1 MDKSQH
7 TLNEDRSFLSKGVG
21 NDNGKEEL
29 LVFKDPSDSGEDV
42 QEAYEEQSVKTRMK
56 KLLAQRRTALQSRNL
71 NIPFESQKDTN
82 MDHNDLKKK
91 NTKTKSH
98 AQQVKENPSNDTTS
112 TIIVGSEDKS
122 HSLKPIDEAK
132 ANDVAKENRVNQQSD
147 SLSETQTS
155 LGLDM
160 SIASNGVN
168 DSIASDVVDSYDEGD
183 SSTKSAANVGQ
194 LMNHTNN
201 HDFTPNVKDS
211 ESHLET
217 LVEESETKESQE
229 GEEVVQC
236 PSEDIEREHG
246 ELISFFEYCASINS
260 KSSSHEKDDLDN
272 SDHLSPK
279 SHSANDGSSMTPA
292 ASIQTFS
299 VTSALTQ
306 KSHGSSSS
314 PPSGITPTGS
324 VQTFSL
330 GGRSLTI
337 NSDPFKMSMFSPHF
351 RSTEV
356 YSSHENECESEP
368 SFGGNTVVPDISVR
382 DESHMF
388 PSPTYHMLYASPT
401 AKVNLSQA
409 QDSPD
414 VSVRSLLNELEC
426 QVEAVR
432 SERTDSNKKIS
443 LSAKSADRILQMYA
457 SLRDKKSQTSTSQD
471 NKALY
476 SPVSRILA
484 MGDSSGLSRAAASSL
499 IERNKTLVKEVRFAD
514 QTCVELSERNLSLI
528 REKEKLELELREVK
542 AANAKLHRDVVEST
556 QAFARIE
563 ERKKELEVK
572 IIEDKER
579 FDEQIRASNANLLE
593 EKQRNTRLEEKLEK
607 SLQLASHADSKLAS
621 IMAKYESMREEH
633 KEAKETITSL
643 RDRLNTVESTCEL
656 AASSAAEK
664 YREAASDMQRK
675 IEALHDCL
683 EEKDVAL
690 RVERDARHKAE
701 DEVQQWRET
710 AEELEIKHIS
720 LHSKDGYNSPCRSQS
735 SKKTTSSLVLARTL
749 QFEVEKNCDV
759 TERIIEA
766 EKIIAVTQSKLR
778 ETEVELE
785 NARQEASDLRI
796 KLNSHKRHSHSD
808 FFDETSIAS
817 SKCYAE
823 NHLKKKLSCA
833 RSQCEEY
840 KKELDLIIAQ
850 IKGIQSDNLAVD
862 EISSKHN
869 QPNAVLETVKELFDV
884 CSKVNV
890 VVSSRVNEL
899 EEKIQFLMNSMYQ
912 LHDLCKEE
920 YSTVSGNSF
929 NIEMME
935 EGATPT
941 KGKGAV
947 VRGGELSDQNNDES
961 QLCRNEVIDS
971 SRIES
976 PTKFA
981 YLRNKLFS
989 LEEQLQAAMNEKIS
1003 LSDAPQEA
1011 QDKINVLSSTLEES
1025 KTFSGKARR
1034 LEEER
1039 DSLEKS
1045 LVTLRSHAE
1054 NLENK
1059 IKNLEEDNLFLFDDA
1074 VARGNE
1080 LHGAKEKIKVLED
1093 DADKLRSRVEDLEK
1107 EKDTMQEKLTNVDS
1121 QESILRKKSESY
1133 LEVLKEAE
1141 ASRDQLQ
1148 EEIQMLK
1155 SEAEDHV
1162 SMIHTL
1168 QESIAS
1174 ANEQNKELTQAYMK
1188 CNEELALVVETK
1200 ARLEK
1205 SNVAMKSKVTTLET
1219 ELSSNSQ
1226 RIELMNTELEHLRT
1240 KLGTTEDA
1248 YDAMHEELVAMGS
1261 QVDTLHG
1268 INEEYE
1274 RELSEAKKYIQGM
1287 EKNAAK
1293 LVHNIEYYEQLIKAK
1308 DYELNNANASIKA
1321 SSEKITDLERQMSDT
1336 TRLHENDVR
1345 SKNDLLDQMK
1355 KHLDDAKNML
1365 TEKEASYNE
1374 LLSNNETQINSLTK
1388 QLTDLKDQYEAHLD
1402 KM

>member
-1 MDKSQH
+1 
-7 TLNEDRSFLSKGVG
+7 VG

-42 QEAYEEQSVKTRMK
+42 QEASYEEQSVKTRMK

-71 NIPFESQKDTN
+71 NIPFESQNDSN
-82 MDHNDLKKK
+82 MDHNDLKKR
-91 NTKTKSH
+91 NTKTTSR
-98 AQQVKENPSNDTTS
+98 AQQVKKNPSNDTTS
-112 TIIVGSEDKS
+112 TIIVGPEDKS

-132 ANDVAKENRVNQQSD
+132 VNDVANEDHVNQQSD

-168 DSIASDVVDSYDEGD
+168 DSITSDVVDSYDEGD

-272 SDHLSPK
+272 CDHLSPK

-306 KSHGSSSS
+306 KSHGSSS

-351 RSTEV
+351 RSTDE
-356 YSSHENECESEP
+356 YSSQENECESEP

-388 PSPTYHMLYASPT
+388 PSPTYRMLYASPT

-432 SERTDSNKKIS
+432 SERRGSNKKIS

-471 NKALY
+471 NKALD

-484 MGDSSGLSRAAASSL
+484 MGDSSGLSRAAANSL

-542 AANAKLHRDVVEST
+542 SANTKLHRDVVEST

-593 EKQRNTRLEEKLEK
+593 EKQRNSRLEEKLEK
-607 SLQLASHADSKLAS
+607 SLQVASHADSKLAS

-633 KEAKETITSL
+633 KEAKETISSL

-675 IEALHDCL
+675 IEALNDCL
-683 EEKDVAL
+683 EERDVAL

-710 AEELEIKHIS
+710 AEELERKQIS
-720 LHSKDGYNSPCRSQS
+720 LHSPCRSQS

-778 ETEVELE
+778 ETEVELQ

-796 KLNSHKRHSHSD
+796 KLNSQKRHSHSD
-808 FFDETSIAS
+808 FFDESSIAS
-817 SKCYAE
+817 SSSRKYYAE
-823 NHLKKKLSCA
+823 SHLKKKLSCA

-862 EISSKHN
+862 EMSSKDN

-890 VVSSRVNEL
+890 VVNSRVNEL

-947 VRGGELSDQNNDES
+947 VRGGELSGKNNDES

-976 PTKFA
+976 PTKFV
-981 YLRNKLFS
+981 YLRTKLFS
-989 LEEQLQAAMNEKIS
+989 LEEQLQTAMNEKFS
-1003 LSDAPQEA
+1003 LTDALHEA

-1025 KTFSGKARR
+1025 KTFSGNARR

-1045 LVTLRSHAE
+1045 LVTLRTHAE

-1093 DADKLRSRVEDLEK
+1093 DAAKLCSRLEELEK
-1107 EKDTMQEKLTNVDS
+1107 ERDVMQEKLTNADS
-1121 QESILRKKSESY
+1121 QESILRKNSESY
-1133 LEVLKEAE
+1133 LEALKEAE
-1141 ASRDQLQ
+1141 ASRDQLK
-1148 EEIQMLK
+1148 EEIQVLK

-1168 QESIAS
+1168 QESLAS
-1174 ANEQNKELTQAYMK
+1174 ANEQNKALTQTYMK
-1188 CNEELALVVETK
+1188 CNEELALAVETN

-1205 SNVAMKSKVTTLET
+1205 RQCCNEIQSDSI
-1219 ELSSNSQ
+1219 
-1226 RIELMNTELEHLRT
+1226 RDRIIIELATDRT
-1240 KLGTTEDA
+1240 D
-1248 YDAMHEELVAMGS
+1248 
-1261 QVDTLHG
+1261 
-1268 INEEYE
+1268 EY
-1274 RELSEAKKYIQGM
+1274 
-1287 EKNAAK
+1287 
-1293 LVHNIEYYEQLIKAK
+1293 
-1308 DYELNNANASIKA
+1308 
-1321 SSEKITDLERQMSDT
+1321 
-1336 TRLHENDVR
+1336 
-1345 SKNDLLDQMK
+1345 
-1355 KHLDDAKNML
+1355 
-1365 TEKEASYNE
+1365 
-1374 LLSNNETQINSLTK
+1374 
-1388 QLTDLKDQYEAHLD
+1388 
-1402 KM
+1402 